1 MPNKIIPYR
10 NDLKEKA
17 RKLRRNPTRTE
28 KILWTKIRKK
38 ALGVEF
44 HRQVPILDYIVD
56 FYCHELFLAIE
67 VDGPIHDLQADKDRR
82 RQERLEAQGVRIL
95 RFSNE
100 EIFTALTSVLNSIKN
115 FVEETVSQQDTSPP
129 PSPPGEGD
137 CPPL

>member
-10 NDLKEKA
+10 KDLKEKA
-17 RKLRRNPTRTE
+17 RKLRRNPTCTE

-38 ALGVEF
+38 ALGIEF

-67 VDGPIHDLQADKDRR
+67 IDGPIHNLQTDKDIK
-82 RQERLEAQGVRIL
+82 RQKKLEAQGVRFL

-100 EIFTALTSVLNSIKN
+100 EVFTDITSVLNSIKK
-115 FVEETVSQQDTSPP
+115 FVEETALPGDTPP
-129 PSPPGEGD
+129 RPSPGGEGEY
-137 CPPL
+137 PPL